1 MPSPENSLLEKS
13 KISRLDRYFKVTE
26 RGSNYA
32 REIRGGFATFFA
44 MSYIVV
50 LNPLILAGADSTG
63 AELGATRVAAV
74 TALVAGVMTIL
85 MGAWARHPFAM
96 AAGLGVN
103 AFIAVTVAA
112 NPGLTWPDVM
122 GLVIISGVTMLVL
135 VLTGFRTAVFNAV
148 PSSLKT
154 AIVVGIGMFI
164 ALIGLVNAGFVRR
177 IPDAAGTTVPVGLGF
192 EGTLNGWPILVFIVG
207 LLLTVALVVRKTKG
221 AILIGIV
228 VSAVLANILEAV
240 FDIGPSFDAATGT
253 PNPQGW
259 SLVAP
264 SMPDWALPDLSLIG
278 QANVFG
284 AFQNMGVTAA
294 LLLAFVI
301 LLSIFFDAMG
311 TMVGLANEAG
321 SVDKDGNIPDV
332 DKVLLVDALGAVV
345 GGGASASS
353 SQIYVESGA
362 GIGEGARTGLASIVT
377 GVLFLAAMFLTPL
390 IHLVPFEAV
399 APALVVVGFMM
410 ISHVSKIDWNDW
422 GVAIPAFL
430 TFVLM
435 PFTYSIANGIGAG
448 FVTFVFIRAIQGR
461 AREVHPLMWVVAG
474 AFVLFFGIGVIES
487 IAGI

>member
-1 MPSPENSLLEKS
+1 MPSLENPTLEKT
-13 KISRLDRYFKVTE
+13 KVSRLDRYFKVTE
-26 RGSNYA
+26 RGSNYS

-50 LNPLILAGADSTG
+50 LNPLILAGADSNG
-63 AELGATRVAAV
+63 DSLGAARVAAV
-74 TALVAGVMTIL
+74 TALVAGIMTIL
-85 MGAWARHPFAM
+85 MGAWAKHPFAM
-96 AAGLGVN
+96 ATGLGVN
-103 AFIAVTVAA
+103 AFIAVTVAT

-177 IPDAAGTTVPVGLGF
+177 IPDAAGTSVPVGLGF
-192 EGTLNGWPILVFIVG
+192 EGTLSGWPILVFIVG

-228 VSAVLANILEAV
+228 VSAILANILEAV
-240 FDIGPSFDAATGT
+240 FKIGPSFDGT
-253 PNPQGW
+253 TFNPQGW

-278 QANVFG
+278 QANIFG
-284 AFQNMGVTAA
+284 AFQNLGTTAA

-422 GVAIPAFL
+422 GVALPAFL

-448 FVTFVFIRAIQGR
+448 FVTFVFLRTIQGR
-461 AREVHPLMWVVAG
+461 AREIHPLMWVVAA
-474 AFVLFFGIGVIES
+474 AFVLFFGIGVIEQ
-487 IAGI
+487 AVGI